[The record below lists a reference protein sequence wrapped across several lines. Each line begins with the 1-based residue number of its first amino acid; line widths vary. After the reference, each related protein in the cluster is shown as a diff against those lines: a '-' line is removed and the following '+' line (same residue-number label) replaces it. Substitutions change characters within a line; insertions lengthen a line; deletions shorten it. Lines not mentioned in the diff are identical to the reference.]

1 MDRPGGNRQ
10 ARFVPLQGH
19 RTYPEPEM
27 LRRADAFATCMR
39 RRRTVRHFS
48 ERPVPRAVIDRCVD
62 AAASAPS
69 GANLQ
74 PWHFVVVSD
83 AVVKRRIRLA
93 AEKEERAFYAER
105 APRAWLNALAPLG
118 TDDDKPYLET
128 APYLIV
134 IFAEP
139 YHIERGGR
147 RVKHYYVPESVGIA
161 TGLLVAAVHY
171 AGLVSLVHTP
181 SPMGFLTEVLER
193 HATERPFLI
202 LVVGHP
208 RDDAVVPR
216 IIKKRLTDVTT
227 YI

>member
-1 MDRPGGNRQ
+1 MTEGSRQ
-10 ARFVPLQGH
+10 ARFAPLEGH

-27 LRRADAFATCMR
+27 LRRADAFATSMR
-39 RRRTVRHFS
+39 RRRTVRQFS
-48 ERPVPRAVIDRCVD
+48 ERAVPRAVIDRCVD
-62 AAASAPS
+62 VAASAPS

-83 AVVKRRIRLA
+83 TAVKRRIRVA
-93 AEKEERAFYAER
+93 AEKAERAFYAER
-105 APRAWLNALAPLG
+105 APRAWLDALAPLG

-128 APYLIV
+128 APCLIV
-134 IFAEP
+134 VFAEP
-139 YHIERGGR
+139 YHVEPDGR
-147 RVKHYYVPESVGIA
+147 SVKHYYVPESVGIA
-161 TGLLVAAVHY
+161 TGLLVAAVHQ

-181 SPMGFLTEVLER
+181 SPMGFLAEVLDR
-193 HATERPFLI
+193 PTTERPFLM

-216 IIKKRLTDVTT
+216 ITRKRLTDVTT

>member
-1 MDRPGGNRQ
+1 MTEGNRQ
-10 ARFVPLQGH
+10 ARFAPLEGH

-39 RRRTVRHFS
+39 RRRTVRQFS
-48 ERPVPRAVIDRCVD
+48 ERAVPRTVIERCVD

-83 AVVKRRIRLA
+83 TAVKRRIRVA
-93 AEKEERAFYAER
+93 AEKAERAFYAER
-105 APRAWLNALAPLG
+105 APRAWLDALAPLG

-134 IFAEP
+134 VFAEP
-139 YHIERGGR
+139 YHVDPGGR

-161 TGLLVAAVHY
+161 TGLLVAAVHQ

-181 SPMGFLTEVLER
+181 SPMGFLAEVLDR
-193 HATERPFLI
+193 PATERPFLM

-216 IIKKRLTDVTT
+216 ITRKRLTDVTT
-227 YI
+227 YV